1 MIEKIKNILGSI
13 RFYMAT
19 FAWLADYLSKIS
31 ADGFDL
37 VVLFQQISLWLG
49 TVLAIGTADA
59 IITKARE

>member
-1 MIEKIKNILGSI
+1 MIEKIKNLLGSI

-19 FAWLADYLSKIS
+19 FAWLADYLAKVS

-37 VVLFQQISLWLG
+37 VVLFQQIALWIG